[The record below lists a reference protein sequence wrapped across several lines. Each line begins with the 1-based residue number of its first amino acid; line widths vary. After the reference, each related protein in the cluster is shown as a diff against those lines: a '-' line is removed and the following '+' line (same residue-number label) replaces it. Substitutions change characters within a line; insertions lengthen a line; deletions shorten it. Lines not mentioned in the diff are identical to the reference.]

1 MPKGS
6 NPNSRANLEKGKATR
21 FRKGD
26 TRGKREAAM
35 ASNKAQ
41 AERKTF
47 AETLRTLLMMELT
60 DNNGH
65 KVTTREAISTAL
77 IKKALSGNIAA
88 YSEIRDTLG
97 EKAPETNV
105 IIQANDPVNMKESI
119 KEIKDLLGDI

>member
-105 IIQANDPVNMKESI
+105 IIQSADPADIKKSVKEV
-119 KEIKDLLGDI
+119 KDLLGEL

>member
-1 MPKGS
+1 MPRGS
-6 NPNSRANLEKGKATR
+6 NPNSRKNLDKGIPTR

-26 TRGKREAAM
+26 TKGKREAAM

-41 AERKTF
+41 REARTF
-47 AETLRTLLMMELT
+47 AEALKTLLLTELS
-60 DNNGH
+60 DNKGN
-65 KVTTREAISTAL
+65 KVTTREAIATAL
-77 IKKALSGNIAA
+77 IKKALAGNIAA

>member
-6 NPNSRANLEKGKATR
+6 HPNSLKNLSKGNR
-21 FRKGD
+21 FNKETARQA
-26 TRGKREAAM
+26 GKIGAV
-35 ASNKAQ
+35 ASNRVQ
-41 AERKTF
+41 AEKKTF
-47 AETLRTLLMMELT
+47 AETLKALLMIELT
-60 DNNGH
+60 DSSGN

-105 IIQANDPVNMKESI
+105 IIQANDSADVKKSI
-119 KEIKDLLGDI
+119 KEVKDLLGEL